1 MKKSILIIFFYLSVG
16 VAVTAQTWKTDI
28 QRTTGKPV
36 TRTLKLKPKTELR
49 IGTLLNDDDSI
60 KESKFYYG
68 KFLSGNKDSLN
79 LKVISIENLHT
90 ESAGLKQSEVTQEKY
105 FTRYK
110 ADSVY
115 NVSVAITDVHFIKY
129 QQDYQK
135 FFGGGED
142 FLLLGSLAVLVVS
155 PFICYN
161 YKEGAFNAE
170 SYKYWALGCT
180 AGIVVGFSFQVLGAE
195 RKLQFKPNWP
205 DKDVRVWSFKQ

>member
-1 MKKSILIIFFYLSVG
+1 MKKSILIIFCLTLGLV
-16 VAVTAQTWKTDI
+16 VTAQTWKTDI

-49 IGTLLNDDDSI
+49 VGTLLNDADSI

-68 KFLSGNKDSLN
+68 KFLSGNKDSLK

-90 ESAGLKQSEVTQEKY
+90 ESAGLKQSEVTQAKY

-115 NVSVAITDVHFIKY
+115 NASVAITDVHFIKY

-170 SYKYWALGCT
+170 SYKYWALSFT
-180 AGIVVGFSFQVLGAE
+180 AGIVVGFSFQILGGE

>member
-1 MKKSILIIFFYLSVG
+1 MKKSILIIFCLTLELV
-16 VAVTAQTWKTDI
+16 VTAQTWKTDI

-49 IGTLLNDDDSI
+49 VGTLLNDADSI

-68 KFLSGNKDSLN
+68 KFLSGNKDSLK

-90 ESAGLKQSEVTQEKY
+90 ESAGLKQSEVTQAKY

-115 NVSVAITDVHFIKY
+115 NASVAITDVHFIKY

-170 SYKYWALGCT
+170 SYKYWALSCT
-180 AGIVVGFSFQVLGAE
+180 AGIVVGFSFQILGGE

-205 DKDVRVWSFKQ
+205 DKDARVWSFKN

>member
-1 MKKSILIIFFYLSVG
+1 MKKSILIIFCLTLGLV
-16 VAVTAQTWKTDI
+16 VTAQTWKTDI

-49 IGTLLNDDDSI
+49 VGTLLNDADSI

-68 KFLSGNKDSLN
+68 KFLSGNKDSLK

-90 ESAGLKQSEVTQEKY
+90 ESAGLKQSEVTQAKY

-115 NVSVAITDVHFIKY
+115 NASVAITDVHFIKY

-170 SYKYWALGCT
+170 SYKYWALSCT
-180 AGIVVGFSFQVLGAE
+180 AGIVVGFSFQILGGE

-205 DKDVRVWSFKQ
+205 DKDLRVWSFKQ

>member
-1 MKKSILIIFFYLSVG
+1 MKKHILFIFCLTLGLV
-16 VAVTAQTWKTDI
+16 VTAQTWKTDI

-49 IGTLLNDDDSI
+49 IGTLLNDADSI

-68 KFLSGNKDSLN
+68 KFLSGNKDSLK

-90 ESAGLKQSEVTQEKY
+90 ESAGLKQSEVTQAKY

-115 NVSVAITDVHFIKY
+115 NASVAITDVHFIKY

-170 SYKYWALGCT
+170 SYKYWALSCT
-180 AGIVVGFSFQVLGAE
+180 AGIVVGFSFQILGGE